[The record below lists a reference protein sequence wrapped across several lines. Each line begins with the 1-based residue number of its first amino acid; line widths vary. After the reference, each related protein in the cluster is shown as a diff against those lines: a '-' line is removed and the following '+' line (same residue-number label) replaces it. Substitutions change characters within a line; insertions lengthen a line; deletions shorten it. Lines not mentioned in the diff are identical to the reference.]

1 MKCLN
6 CGKEMVNYEVHKIG
20 SKLSYDL
27 CESCGGLWLDRGG
40 LDKMAFQVQGDIEFC
55 SEEEIGKILEPVK
68 KCPRCN
74 GMPLHKVKFL
84 GYSDILLDHCKN
96 CGGFW
101 LDGGELQQIDDYL
114 AKIMPVKKTGFSDVL
129 AHTHLPFIKR
139 DSKET
144 DFSVPVLPVKHA
156 TPLGSTK
163 HPCPACKNYLDLFG
177 VYGIQIESCSK
188 CNGLWLERGELKV
201 LKDKVDTQDWGNL
214 RWMNDEI
221 DAIEKSRT
229 ILSKRLCPQ
238 CPDSKLLSTHFGNS
252 ETIVDWCGQCHGVWL
267 DRDGFETIVQYLNE
281 ELSHMTSKEMEKK
294 VAQEVEKIWSK
305 PGSKFSEILD
315 AKAAIS
321 ALINIDIYEHPHF
334 AKFLFGIES
343 AAHSVN
349 LG

>member
-6 CGKEMVNYEVHKIG
+6 CGREMVNYEVHKISG
-20 SKLSYDL
+20 KLSYDL
-27 CESCGGLWLDRGG
+27 CESCGGLWLDRGE
-40 LDKMAFQVQGDIEFC
+40 LDRMAFKVQGDIEFC
-55 SEEEIGKILEPVK
+55 SEEEVGKISESVK

-74 GMPLHKVKFL
+74 ELPLHKVKFL
-84 GYSDILLDHCKN
+84 GCSNIVLDHCSN

-114 AKIMPVKKTGFSDVL
+114 AKTMPVKGKGFSEVL

-163 HPCPACKNYLDLFG
+163 HQCPACKNPLGLFG

-188 CNGLWLERGELKV
+188 CNGLWLKKGELKV
-201 LKDKVDTQDWGNL
+201 LKDKADWGSL
-214 RWMNDEI
+214 RWMDDEI
-221 DAIEKSRT
+221 DAIEKSRAMV
-229 ILSKRLCPQ
+229 SKRLCPE
-238 CPDSKLLSTHFGNS
+238 CPNSQLVSAHFGNS
-252 ETIVDWCGQCHGVWL
+252 GTVIDRCMRCGGIWL
-267 DRDGFETIVQYLNE
+267 DRDGFETIVQYLKNE
-281 ELSHMTSKEMEKK
+281 LDHVSSKEMEEKT
-294 VAQEVEKIWSK
+294 AQEVRKIWSK
-305 PGSKFSEILD
+305 PGNKFSEILD

-321 ALINIDIYEHPHF
+321 ALLNISIYEHPHF
-334 AKFLFGIES
+334 AKFLLGIES
-343 AAHSVN
+343 AAHSAG